1 MDAATVSTARGRFPA
16 WRRLIAG
23 LAAAAIV
30 PAAAEAQE
38 LRVGAGYSPH
48 PPEYGGSI
56 IVEYQFEPLQALRR
70 IGSPRPYLS
79 TQLSTDSYTNYVQAG
94 LAWRLHEGRRTYFD
108 LGGGLSVHDGELY
121 LPRPDPDAS
130 PEENAPRRHAR
141 EERIEFDKRWVFHA
155 TFAWGLR
162 LNERWAVEFEGQHWS
177 NGQLNS
183 ETHDGVDSL
192 GLRAAYRF

>member
-1 MDAATVSTARGRFPA
+1 MARRSPVIALTLVSALASGAAQAR
-16 WRRLIAG
+16 
-23 LAAAAIV
+23 
-30 PAAAEAQE
+30 E

-48 PPEYGGSI
+48 PPEYGASI
-56 IVEYQFEPLQALRR
+56 IVEYLFEPLGALERF
-70 IGSPRPYLS
+70 GSPRPYLS

-94 LAWRLHEGRRTYFD
+94 LLWRWEGERTYFD

-121 LPRPDPDAS
+121 LPRPDAS
-130 PEENAPRRHAR
+130 QTEEENARRREDR

-155 TFAWGLR
+155 TFALGLR